1 MINGGKIDIKKFY
14 FGYVIVFIGI
24 IVGGLLSVL
33 GEILHADTATRII
46 LIVLGIA
53 LIIVSAGRACVLELS
68 YGSFECPDCGE
79 KFTPSFKEYIFA
91 PHTPTRR
98 YLRCPG
104 CGDKKMCKFKLNK

>member
-1 MINGGKIDIKKFY
+1 MENNENFNIKKFY
-14 FGYVIVFIGI
+14 LGYAAVFAGI
-24 IVGGLLSVL
+24 IAGVSLFLI
-33 GEILHADTATRII
+33 GEVLHADTLTRII

-53 LIIVSAGRACVLELS
+53 LIITSAGRACVLELS

-79 KFTPSFKEYIFA
+79 RFTPSMKEYIFA

-104 CGDKKMCKFKLNK
+104 CGDKKMCKYKLNK